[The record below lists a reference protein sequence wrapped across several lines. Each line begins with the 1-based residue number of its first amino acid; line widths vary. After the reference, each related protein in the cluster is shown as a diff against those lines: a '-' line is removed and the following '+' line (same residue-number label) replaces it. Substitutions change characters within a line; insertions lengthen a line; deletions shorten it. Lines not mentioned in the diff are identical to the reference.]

1 MLQKHVD
8 FDSRQGAVVYYRRQE
23 MRTVHKIYNYKPGD
37 KVITPTGQ
45 VATVVKET
53 YGGERLILEYVDTP
67 EWQKVSDDKNI
78 RHINSVTLQKEFVK
92 PLKQELYSTCQVTY
106 K

>member
-1 MLQKHVD
+1 M
-8 FDSRQGAVVYYRRQE
+8 ATIY
-23 MRTVHKIYNYKPGD
+23 KIYDYKSGD

-45 VATVVKET
+45 IATVVKET
-53 YGGERLILEYVDTP
+53 HGGERLILEYVDTP
-67 EWQKVSDDKNI
+67 DWQKVSDDKNT

-92 PLKQELYSTCQVTY
+92 PLKQELYSTCQVTC

>member
-1 MLQKHVD
+1 MAKI
-8 FDSRQGAVVYYRRQE
+8 Y
-23 MRTVHKIYNYKPGD
+23 KIYNYKPGD

-67 EWQKVSDDKNI
+67 EWQKVSDDKNT
-78 RHINSVTLQKEFVK
+78 RHINSVTLQKQFVK

>member
-1 MLQKHVD
+1 M
-8 FDSRQGAVVYYRRQE
+8 A
-23 MRTVHKIYNYKPGD
+23 KIYNYKKGD
-37 KVITPTGQ
+37 KVVTPTGQ

-53 YGGERLILEYVDTP
+53 YGGERLVLEYVDTP
-67 EWQKVSDDKNI
+67 DWHKVTDDKNI

-92 PLKQELYSTCQVTY
+92 PLKHELYTTTQVTC